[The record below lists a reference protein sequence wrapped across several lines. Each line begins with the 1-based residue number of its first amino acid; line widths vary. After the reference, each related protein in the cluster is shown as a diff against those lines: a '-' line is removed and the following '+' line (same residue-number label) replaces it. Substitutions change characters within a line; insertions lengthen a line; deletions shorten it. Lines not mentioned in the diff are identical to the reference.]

1 MPLDFPNSPSLNDTF
16 TTDSGRVW
24 VWDGARWESVGVIS
38 SGGDGGSGSIT
49 VSETAP
55 GDASEGDL
63 WFNSVDTN
71 TYIYY
76 NDSWIIAISESG
88 SGSISVSA
96 TAPEN
101 GASGDLWFNSEN
113 ATTYIYYDGFWVE
126 LSEGRDGTDG
136 QSATSDGDQT
146 IIAGQVFG

>member
-1 MPLDFPNSPSLNDTF
+1 MPINFPDSPILNDTF
-16 TTDSGRVW
+16 TAENGRVW
-24 VWDGARWESVGVIS
+24 VWDGSRWESVGQDGIDHTHPIADVLDFSVTSPIDGQS
-38 SGGDGGSGSIT
+38 FSYNEALGKWVNSAGGGG
-49 VSETAP
+49 
-55 GDASEGDL
+55 
-63 WFNSVDTN
+63 
-71 TYIYY
+71 
-76 NDSWIIAISESG
+76 G

-126 LSEGRDGTDG
+126 LSEGRNGID
-136 QSATSDGDQT
+136 AISDGDQT